1 MPANRTAETLFWT
14 FGAAAS
20 LWFMI
25 CVVYR
30 IGGDTRAEY
39 FLSGIAGAGLLWG
52 CGWLVRAVLSGQFKQ
67 WLSTL
72 YDAKPLAPTEGG
84 RERGDRRSKRSVK
97 KIARRQSAA
106 GNAKRDR
113 RR

>member
-1 MPANRTAETLFWT
+1 MPANRTADTLFWT

-30 IGGDTRAEY
+30 IGGDTRSEY
-39 FLSGIAGAGLLWG
+39 FVNGLVGAGLLWG
-52 CGWLVRAVLSGQFKQ
+52 CGWLARAVLSGQL

-72 YDAKPLAPTEGG
+72 RETKPLAPVVGSGG
-84 RERGDRRSKRSVK
+84 RGDPLRSKPSVK
-97 KIARRQSAA
+97 KIARRQNAS
-106 GNAKRDR
+106 GNARRQR

>member
-1 MPANRTAETLFWT
+1 MAFWA

-52 CGWLVRAVLSGQFKQ
+52 CGWLVRSLLSGRRNLWPSILHF
-67 WLSTL
+67 
-72 YDAKPLAPTEGG
+72 AKPLAPIRGSGDG
-84 RERGDRRSKRSVK
+84 RDGLRSKRSVK
-97 KIARRQSAA
+97 KIARRPSATD
-106 GNAKRDR
+106 NAKRHR